1 MSYNTLTLSVNK
13 LGEYLIPQ
21 MFVAGRTTT
30 IIASVSNTGY
40 VTAEAIVK
48 QGSTAVLNTPAQI
61 QH

>member
-30 IIASVSNTGY
+30 IIATVSNTGY
-40 VTAEAIVK
+40 ITAESVVK
-48 QGSTAVLNTPAQI
+48 QGASAVLNTPASVG
-61 QH
+61 